1 MNSKKKNK
9 KIPKMSHQHM
19 IAKSTNTKLYLYQVL
34 KERHA
39 NHIYFYEPYLDNNS
53 VNRLRSKIHAYNH
66 FLPGNTINENMRV
79 WSDPNPIVLHI
90 HCPGGDMDA
99 GFSAMKL
106 IYKSKIPII
115 TIIDGLVASAATF
128 MCLISKLRLMNPHGY
143 MLIHQPSNTFS
154 TKGQFNT
161 IEDKYIR
168 IKKYML
174 TLKKIYKKYS
184 NLDEKTLNNILS
196 NDIYMDAQT
205 CKKNGL
211 IDRIMD

>member
-1 MNSKKKNK
+1 
-9 KIPKMSHQHM
+9 
-19 IAKSTNTKLYLYQVL
+19 
-34 KERHA
+34 
-39 NHIYFYEPYLDNNS
+39 
-53 VNRLRSKIHAYNH
+53 
-66 FLPGNTINENMRV
+66 
-79 WSDPNPIVLHI
+79 
-90 HCPGGDMDA
+90 
-99 GFSAMKL
+99 
-106 IYKSKIPII
+106 
-115 TIIDGLVASAATF
+115 
-128 MCLISKLRLMNPHGY
+128 
-143 MLIHQPSNTFS
+143 MLIHQPSNTLS

-174 TLKKIYKKYS
+174 TLKKIYKKFS